1 MSSRPFLTPWEQATG
16 VADAAIPGLFS
27 AHHSGRLTWA
37 LALVLA
43 VLLWPAWG
51 LPGVAVALIF
61 ARLMALDLTTYTLPN
76 IYTIPLLAVGLVVA
90 MGNHLLAT
98 LLVWLALWLVG
109 VAGRRWPRQGLV
121 LGEGDLK
128 LLAAMVASLGP
139 LPALAALAV
148 GCLLWLPGA
157 WLVPNRPLPLGVP
170 LLLGWA
176 LALAYPALPNTLF
189 SPITL

>member
-16 VADAAIPGLFS
+16 VAEAALPGLLP
-27 AHHSGRLTWA
+27 ARHTRRLTWA

-51 LPGVAVALIF
+51 MAGVVMALVF
-61 ARLMALDLTTYTLPN
+61 ARLMALDLTIYTLPN
-76 IYTIPLLAVGLVVA
+76 IYTIPLLAVGLLVA
-90 MGNHLLAT
+90 LGDHLLAT

-109 VAGRRWPRQGLV
+109 AAGRRWPRQGLV

-128 LLAAMVASLGP
+128 LLAALVACLGP

-148 GCLLWLPGA
+148 GCLLWLPAA
-157 WLVPNRPLPLGVP
+157 WLAPSRPLPLGVP

-176 LALAYPALPNTLF
+176 VALAYPALPSVLF